1 MAANDPQ
8 AALVEVTSSTLD
20 HAQMFWA
27 SQVESWRDA
36 RVVLYTGKEP
46 SPCGQAD
53 QTTGPFYCPP
63 DEHVFLDL
71 SFLATIHGDLARAY
85 VVAHEIGH
93 HVQKLRGE
101 FNGRP
106 SVDIELEADCY
117 AGMWAADE
125 QKRGMLDTDDVAGAL
140 AETAAVGDDRI
151 CPGCSPEQSGAPAPA
166 RCAPRRS
173 RGVWQ
178 EGHANEH
185 RSARPVRGDR
195 ARPVAATPTRTRS
208 SSRPRFRRR
217 RLTMTRRRTSYPCS
231 ARARWRRCSTSTRNS
246 SSRSSKDDRHTH
258 RTHRRWRDV
267 RAPVPA
273 QRLHRL
279 AVVARRAGHAPVDA
293 QDRHQGRVVRGAEE
307 RRSRSRGRPRRST
320 RLRTS

>member
-1 MAANDPQ
+1 
-8 AALVEVTSSTLD
+8 
-20 HAQMFWA
+20 MFWA

-151 CPGCSPEQSGAPAPA
+151 CPGCSPEQWTHGSSAMRTA
-166 RCAPRRS
+166 S
-173 RGVWQ
+173 FQRGLA
-178 EGHANEH
+178 G
-185 RSARPVRGDR
+185 G
-195 ARPVAATPTRTRS
+195 
-208 SSRPRFRRR
+208 
-217 RLTMTRRRTSYPCS
+217 PC
-231 ARARWRRCSTSTRNS
+231 
-246 SSRSSKDDRHTH
+246 K
-258 RTHRRWRDV
+258 
-267 RAPVPA
+267 
-273 QRLHRL
+273 
-279 AVVARRAGHAPVDA
+279 
-293 QDRHQGRVVRGAEE
+293 
-307 RRSRSRGRPRRST
+307 
-320 RLRTS
+320 